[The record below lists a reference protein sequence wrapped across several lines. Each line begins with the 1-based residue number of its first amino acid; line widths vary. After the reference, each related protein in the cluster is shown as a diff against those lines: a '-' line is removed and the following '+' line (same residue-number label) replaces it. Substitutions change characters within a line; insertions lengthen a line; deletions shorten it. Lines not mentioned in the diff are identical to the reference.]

1 MIGVIYILVLGAG
14 FLVGLLPGISGLI
27 VFILTYRKKKK
38 GKLLVVY
45 VVTAAVLIII
55 LSLMNPFLRNLPEGA
70 MTKAGFF
77 HQPPRFFLLG
87 NLPRIFSAS
96 GKYCI
101 LLFQEDGIAPF
112 IPIRRRVRCG
122 TVRLLRS
129 TAMRMF

>member
-70 MTKAGFF
+70 MTKAGFSTSL
-77 HQPPRFFLLG
+77 RGFFFWGTFPGFSLLLA
-87 NLPRIFSAS
+87 NIVSFFFR
-96 GKYCI
+96 KT
-101 LLFQEDGIAPF
+101 E
-112 IPIRRRVRCG
+112 
-122 TVRLLRS
+122 
-129 TAMRMF
+129 